1 MLQLENV
8 LEMSPEK
15 YWITAFE
22 PMGALA
28 CNAKI
33 LVRNIGA
40 RVFLSVD
47 RKTGRP
53 AALSFAG
60 AQAVKFGVR
69 YRMDFYVHPDF
80 ASRDSVV
87 KFMASHALR
96 QIQYVP
102 EASELLASSSSL
114 SPSFSSPLFSSSSSS
129 VGVSF
134 GVLHGQYPEDGK
146 SNARGVDAGA
156 IVGTGAGAITGAG
169 VGAGVKGLLCQE
181 LGLKLTQIANIADT
195 SAYLVD
201 RPDGPKYTAKL

>member
-22 PMGALA
+22 PMGALP

-53 AALSFAG
+53 AALSFGG
-60 AQAVKFGVR
+60 AQAVRIGVR
-69 YRMDFYVHPDF
+69 YEMDFYVHPDF
-80 ASRDSVV
+80 AARDSVV
-87 KFMASHALR
+87 KLLASHALR
-96 QIQYVP
+96 QIEYVP
-102 EASELLASSSSL
+102 EAAEMLASSSLL
-114 SPSFSSPLFSSSSSS
+114 SSSSSSIFSSTSSS

-195 SAYLVD
+195 SGYLVD